1 MATKK
6 PSVGVGSV
14 WARLLSVADN
24 SLAVADNLA
33 LSGRNASE
41 VLVVKSEN
49 YLSISKVEADMALKE
64 AEAELAEMQAELKAA
79 GLM

>member
-1 MATKK
+1 MAK
-6 PSVGVGSV
+6 PSVGIGAV
-14 WARLLSVADN
+14 WSRLLSVADN
-24 SLAVADNLA
+24 SLATVDNVAI
-33 LSGRNASE
+33 STRNASE